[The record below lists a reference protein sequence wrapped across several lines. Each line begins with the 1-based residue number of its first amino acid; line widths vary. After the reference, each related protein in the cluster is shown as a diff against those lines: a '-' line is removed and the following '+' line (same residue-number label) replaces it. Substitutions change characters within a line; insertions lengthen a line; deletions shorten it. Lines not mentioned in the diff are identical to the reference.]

1 MNEKKTVIKNNID
14 ERISQTKDL
23 YKRKLLVIT
32 DIPFPFG
39 VAMSA
44 RIRAFCKLFSL
55 SGYSV
60 HVIALHKGTTDTKVK
75 TVYYDTEYSYEIVS
89 DKDATVTESFIGNRE
104 FSPYIKNYITKNK
117 VDLIFSSSCQNYF
130 KAILKVAKKFK
141 IPYYIEQC
149 EKFDINS
156 YKLGKLD
163 PRRKRFL
170 NLYNKGYNKVTGVIA
185 ISRFLKSHYEES
197 GVSSI
202 RIPTIIDVENTKY
215 SLKKASDKI
224 ELVLTGNASGKKELV
239 APIIEALYNNPVFKE
254 KFRFNIYGTPKQRLV
269 ADCPEI
275 KGMLDELENVVIFN
289 GRVPQEEI
297 ENIIRNSTF
306 QIFIRPDRE
315 SSHAGF
321 PTKLGESMA
330 VGTPVISNDTGDVC
344 LYLKDGENGFVL
356 KDESADAVSLVFQK
370 ILDMSKSDFEAMRK
384 NARATAEQ
392 NFDYRVY
399 KDILED
405 FIFKTRN

>member
-1 MNEKKTVIKNNID
+1 MNEKKPVIENNMD
-14 ERISQTKDL
+14 ELISPAKDL
-23 YKRKLLVIT
+23 YKRNLLVIT

-44 RIRAFCKLFSL
+44 RIRAFCKLFGL
-55 SGYSV
+55 AGYAV
-60 HVIALHKGTTDTKVK
+60 HVIALHKGSADIKVNR
-75 TVYYDTEYSYEIVS
+75 VYYDTEYSYEIVS
-89 DKDATVTESFIGNRE
+89 DKAATVIESFIGNKE
-104 FSPYIKNYITKNK
+104 FSPYIKNYIIKNK

-130 KAILKVAKKFK
+130 KAILKLAKKFK

-163 PRRKRFL
+163 PRRIRFL

-185 ISRFLKSHYEES
+185 ISRFLKSHYEEL
-197 GVSSI
+197 GVSAI

-215 SLKKASDKI
+215 SLKKASEKI

-239 APIIEALYNNPVFKE
+239 SPIIEALYNNPVFKE
-254 KFRFNIYGTPKQRLV
+254 KFRFNIYGTPKQRLI

-275 KGMLDELENVVIFN
+275 KGMLNELENVVIFN

-330 VGTPVISNDTGDVC
+330 VGTPVISNDTGDIC
-344 LYLKDGENGFVL
+344 LYLKDSVNGFVL
-356 KDESADAVSLVFQK
+356 GDSTEQAVTRVFKK
-370 ILDMSKSDFEAMRK
+370 ILIMSEKDISEMRK
-384 NARATAEQ
+384 NARKTAEQ
-392 NFDYRVY
+392 SFDIEVY
-399 KDILED
+399 TDSLKK
-405 FIFKTRN
+405 FITNNT